1 MAKKHYTFLII
12 TNKKDAIK
20 KVCASSKF
28 LKYVGVFATVL
39 MISMAYVL
47 FDYVKTK
54 RQGAE
59 FDNVKKL
66 AEIQRDQ
73 INSLAGKVMD
83 FEKKMEYFRLV
94 DEKIRAA
101 GNIGRKSKSKGQLLG
116 VGGFQHEQAAEGTTI
131 DQLNKNIDRLL
142 QDAETQEKSFQEVLS
157 FLKKRESIL
166 ASLPSLWPVKG
177 WVTSNFGYRQ
187 SPYGKSS
194 EFHKGIDI
202 ATQAGKPI
210 MAPADGIVAES
221 VNRPDMG
228 NYVVLNHKNG
238 VTTSYAHML
247 RRAVHPG
254 KNVKKGEVIGY
265 VGNSGRSTGSH
276 LHYCVSLNGVPV
288 NPRKYLP

>member
-39 MISMAYVL
+39 MISMAYIL

-54 RQGAE
+54 QQGAE
-59 FDNVKKL
+59 FDNIKKL

-73 INSLAGKVMD
+73 INSLAGKVLD

-101 GNIGRKSKSKGQLLG
+101 GNIGKKIKTKGQLLG
-116 VGGFQHEQAAEGTTI
+116 VGGVQQEQAAEGTTL

-177 WVTSNFGYRQ
+177 WVTSHFGHRQ
-187 SPYGKSS
+187 SPYGGSS

-210 MAPADGIVAES
+210 IAPADGIVAES

-238 VTTSYAHML
+238 VSTSYAHML
-247 RRAVHPG
+247 RTTVRSG
-254 KNVKKGEVIGY
+254 KNVTKGEVIGY

-276 LHYCVSLNGVPV
+276 LHYCVNLNGVPV